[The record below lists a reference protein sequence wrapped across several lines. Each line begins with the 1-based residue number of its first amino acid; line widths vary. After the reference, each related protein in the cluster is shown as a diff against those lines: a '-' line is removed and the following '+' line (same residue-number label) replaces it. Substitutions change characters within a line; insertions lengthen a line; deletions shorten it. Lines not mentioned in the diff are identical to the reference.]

1 MSEAG
6 PAEVVTLGECLV
18 ALVASS
24 PGPLGEAAG
33 FERHIAGAE
42 ANVAVGLA
50 RLGHRV
56 AYIGRVGAD
65 GFGTA
70 IVRKLRGEG
79 VGVEQLTIDGDAATG
94 MMIRER
100 RLLGPAQ
107 VLYYRT
113 GSAGSRLGPE
123 DVEAAALS
131 NARWLHVTGI
141 TPALSAS
148 AKAAVDRAIE
158 LARAAGMT
166 ISLDLNLRRRLW
178 SEAEAAPV
186 FRALA
191 ALADVV
197 MGDADEAAVALG
209 AAGVV
214 GAVAAAATEPEALAR
229 KLVALGAS
237 TAVIKLGAEGAVA
250 ATRDGA
256 VVRSP
261 ALPVAQVLDPVGA
274 GDAFAAG
281 FIAATLEGCGLE
293 AALRMANACGAAAVS
308 AVGDMAGLPDRA
320 ELERLLAATA
330 GDTLR

>member
-1 MSEAG
+1 MSEAA
-6 PAEVVTLGECLV
+6 PVEVVTLGECLV
-18 ALVASS
+18 ALVASA
-24 PGPLGEAAG
+24 PGPLAESAA

-50 RLGHRV
+50 RLGHLV
-56 AYIGRVGAD
+56 VYIGRVGAD

-70 IVRKLRGEG
+70 ILRKLRGEG
-79 VGVEQLTIDGDAATG
+79 VDVSGLTVAAGAPTGVL
-94 MMIRER
+94 IRER
-100 RLLGPAQ
+100 RVLGPSQ
-107 VLYYRT
+107 VLYYRA
-113 GSAGSRLGPE
+113 GSAGSQLAPE
-123 DVEAAALS
+123 DVDAATGFRGAG
-131 NARWLHVTGI
+131 ARWLHVTGI

-148 AKAAVDRAIE
+148 ARAAVDRAIE

-191 ALADVV
+191 ERADVV
-197 MGDADEAAVALG
+197 MGDADEAAVA
-209 AAGVV
+209 V
-214 GAVAAAATEPEALAR
+214 GAGDPETLAR
-229 KLVALGAS
+229 RLVALGAS

-250 ATRDGA
+250 ARRDGS
-256 VVRSP
+256 VVHSP
-261 ALPVAQVLDPVGA
+261 ALAVAQVLDPVGA

-281 FIAATLEGCGLE
+281 FIAATLEGRGLE
-293 AALRMANACGAAAVS
+293 AALRMANACGAAAVA

-320 ELERLLAATA
+320 ELEQLLAGTA